1 LLAYSFN
8 ALQLQPN
15 GSKFSQV
22 SHGEIEVRKIILV
35 KKWLSEYFTRE
46 IKSLSWCT
54 STFVFLAKKFFVRE
68 ITRFCIKAKVFDIF
82 MIIVFIFYHGEKY
95 VEITA
100 LIFFVS
106 MHRIQYEPHTDSIPF
121 CNIMSM
127 ALTWAHRCHLRKP
140 NLCSRG
146 TRNFFLRR

>member
-1 LLAYSFN
+1 MIAYSFN
-8 ALQLQPN
+8 ALQLTPN

-82 MIIVFIFYHGEKY
+82 IIVFIFYHGEKY